1 MSNTRKTD
9 GLELGNQSKNFA
21 KNPPIETFEQLQQQ
35 SRAERKQLCIRFSI
49 FVFCL
54 SFLIVGR
61 TSVPDNEPACIVD
74 NVQGLLDDVN
84 YFILHNTGWR
94 DALQIICSLFMDVL
108 FLSTAGYWVLFGKT
122 SRLILTIL
130 LFYGVRTVVQKMW
143 FSPFPPGF
151 WWYDP
156 GFPSLVVPYG
166 RGSDFFF
173 SGHIGFVVICGTEW
187 ARAKNW
193 AMVVFAWVGG
203 IYTAFILLSYQVHYS
218 IDIFTG
224 LVFAHWCYMMVDS
237 YKDIFDKFFKRVY
250 NFFGGLFASK
260 DDDEKKKGLLI

>member
-1 MSNTRKTD
+1 MSNVKKGD
-9 GLELGNQSKNFA
+9 GLELGNLVKS
-21 KNPPIETFEQLQQQ
+21 PTSDDFEKLQKEAA
-35 SRAERKQLCIRFSI
+35 SERKQLCIRFSI

-54 SFLIVGR
+54 SFLIIGR
-61 TSVPDNEPACIVD
+61 SSVPDNEPACIVD

-94 DALQIICSLFMDVL
+94 DAMQIICSLFMDVL
-108 FLSTAGYWVLFGKT
+108 FLSTAGYWVLFGKS
-122 SRLILTIL
+122 SRLIMTIL
-130 LFYGVRTVVQKMW
+130 FFYGVRTLVQKMW
-143 FSPFPPGF
+143 YSPFPPGF

-187 ARAKNW
+187 ARAKNYT
-193 AMVVFAWVGG
+193 MVAFSWIGG

-224 LVFAHWCYMMVDS
+224 LIFAHWTYMMVDN
-237 YKDIFDKFFKRVY
+237 YKDIFDRFFKGVY
-250 NFFGGLFASK
+250 NLISRLFGRKAGGKQK
-260 DDDEKKKGLLI
+260 DYQLI